1 MLQIVSLSLFF
12 FLLHDEFHLPRG
24 YYERHGIKVL
34 RMIKKNVRK
43 LVEKEKKASFILFA
57 LLVIRLL
64 KLLLNEIVITGQ
76 LCARQLYI
84 LISST

>member
-1 MLQIVSLSLFF
+1 MNFIYR
-12 FLLHDEFHLPRG
+12 RG
-24 YYERHGIKVL
+24 ITSATAKGIKND
-34 RMIKKNVRK
+34 KKNVRK